1 MSRPTAVRAQA
12 APLALLTLFIGW
24 PLVACQ
30 RPAAPAWPPLRFEP
44 QSGAFE
50 LPYGGEVSEDFWL
63 AAGGKGA
70 SVPGWATSL
79 QVEGPVDPD
88 LSIEPLPPRP
98 GSGPG
103 LRIRAAGRRV
113 GVRAGTLQVV
123 PRPGPARPLPL
134 LYALRVRGTLTVVP
148 SNPLVDLRAA
158 EPAAAIT
165 VRDTQPDFALRAA
178 EISRG
183 PFAATMARDPASG
196 SYLVRV
202 TVVPDRFPAGDRG
215 ATGTLVLHSNDRVEP
230 RKEVPLFA
238 FGRAP

>member
-1 MSRPTAVRAQA
+1 MARGEA
-12 APLALLTLFIGW
+12 ARLVVLALFTGW

-30 RPAAPAWPPLRFEP
+30 RPPAPTRSPLRFEP

-50 LPYGGEVSEDFWL
+50 LPYGAEVSEDFWL
-63 AAGGKGA
+63 AAGARGGA
-70 SVPGWATSL
+70 VPGWATSL
-79 QVEGPVDPD
+79 EVVGPVDPD
-88 LSIEPLPPRP
+88 LRIEPLPPRP

-103 LRIRAAGRRV
+103 LRIRAVGRRV
-113 GVRAGTLQVV
+113 GVRAGTLQIV
-123 PRPGPARPLPL
+123 PRPGPSRPIPL

-165 VRDTQPDFALRAA
+165 VHDTQPDFALSAA

-183 PFAATMARDPASG
+183 PFVATMARDPASG

-202 TVVPDRFPAGDRG
+202 TVVAEKFAAGERG
-215 ATGTLVLHSNDRVEP
+215 AAGTLVLHSNDRVEP